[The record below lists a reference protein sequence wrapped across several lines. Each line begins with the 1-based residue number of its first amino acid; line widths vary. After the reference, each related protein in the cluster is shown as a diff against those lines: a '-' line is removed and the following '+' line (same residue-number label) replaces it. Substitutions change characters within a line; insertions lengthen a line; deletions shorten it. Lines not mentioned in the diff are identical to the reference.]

1 MVNEH
6 TVDYHHSLS
15 KLNSRIPLL
24 IFLRTPM
31 GFIFAEYFLN
41 FFLNLSLSPWLRKS
55 YGINGVKITDK
66 YIFESKK

>member
-6 TVDYHHSLS
+6 TVDYHPSLS